1 MNFLYPNMLW
11 CLFALA
17 IPIVIHL
24 FNFRRHKIV
33 YFSNTATLKTIEQE
47 NAKTKKLKY
56 IIALIMRMLFIA
68 GLVFAFAYPYNPE
81 QKLRTDDADNLVA
94 VYIDNSMSMHSQS
107 SEISLIEDARSS
119 ARKMVSNISPSQRF
133 VLLTN
138 SHQPDNEYPMN
149 QDEML
154 MSVDAMQTEASPLMF
169 NNLYENL
176 QMIMKRNCFE
186 SASLFMYSD
195 FQENM
200 MNMEGLVADSA
211 IQIVAMPLASDYQQN
226 IYIDTVWLSSPILQ
240 KGLAN
245 EINVRIVNESGK
257 EINGLPVN
265 FEIDGK
271 SVAFNTIDI
280 PTNGKNDVA
289 MQFIINDDNHGF
301 ISGTDAIHRVSSY
314 PASVSINDYPITF
327 DDTYN
332 FVLNV
337 RPIIKIVELTSN
349 DSDVKTRFIA
359 SQPSSPIV
367 TLFSNDSLFDYH
379 SVDPR
384 RIDQQYLSDCQMII
398 IDGDANLNETMWQT
412 IRDFANDGGS
422 VVVFPSEVFEGSNN
436 SEFSNDTLSISTIAF
451 QHPFFDDIFVNI
463 PNNADLPKV
472 YKHVQIDKKR
482 FHNTLSLISLQ
493 NGTSFFTLSKI
504 GSGNIFCFASQL
516 GKDWTNFA
524 DNSLFV
530 PIMYKIAMLGG
541 QMSRLSYT
549 LGVDKDLTI
558 NDLTAFSEGDI
569 RIHDEK
575 GNLEMI
581 PMVEMR
587 NNRALIRL
595 YDELPGAGFYTI
607 NKGDEVIET
616 TAWNDNRKE
625 SKMKFLDRE
634 EVDKLLKD
642 KGLNVLAVMK
652 ANEIHSD
659 DVMEMM
665 VRRSMLWKSFI
676 LLSLI
681 TMLIEILVLRFWK

>member
-1 MNFLYPNMLW
+1 MSFLYPNMLFG
-11 CLFALA
+11 LFALA
-17 IPIVIHL
+17 IPIIIHL

-68 GLVFAFAYPYNPE
+68 GLVFAFAYPYNPD
-81 QKLRTDDADNLVA
+81 QKLKTYDADNLVA
-94 VYIDNSMSMHSQS
+94 VYIDNSMSMDSQS

-119 ARKMVSNISPSQRF
+119 ARTLVSNISPSQRF

-138 SHQPDNEYPMN
+138 SRQLDNEYPMN

-154 MSVDAMQTEASPLMF
+154 MSIDAMQTEASPLTF

-176 QMIMKRNCFE
+176 QMIMKRNGFK

-211 IQIVAMPLASDYQQN
+211 IQLVVMPLASDYQHN
-226 IYIDTVWLSSPILQ
+226 IYIDTVWLSSLILQ

-257 EINGLPVN
+257 DINGLHMN

-280 PTNGKNDVA
+280 QANGKNDIA
-289 MQFIINDDNHGF
+289 MQFVLTE
-301 ISGTDAIHRVSSY
+301 SGEKIAT
-314 PASVSINDYPITF
+314 VSINDYPITF

-337 RPIIKIVELTSN
+337 RPIIKIVELSTGTGN
-349 DSDVKTRFIA
+349 LAIE
-359 SQPSSPIV
+359 
-367 TLFSNDSLFDYH
+367 TLFSNDSLFDYQ
-379 SVDPR
+379 VMNPY
-384 RIDQQYLSDCQMII
+384 RIDQQYLSDCQMVI
-398 IDGDANLNETMWQT
+398 IDGDVNLNETMWQT
-412 IRDFANDGGS
+412 IRDFAKEGGS
-422 VVVFPSEVFEGSNN
+422 VVVFPLEN
-436 SEFSNDTLSISTIAF
+436 SERSENSELSNDTLTISTIAS
-451 QHPFFDDIFVNI
+451 QHPFFSDIFVSI
-463 PNNADLPKV
+463 PHNADLPKV
-472 YKHVQIDKKR
+472 YKHTQIDKKQ
-482 FHNTLSLISLQ
+482 FSNTLTLISLQ

-549 LGVDKDLTI
+549 LGVDKDITI

-569 RIHDEK
+569 RIRDDQ
-575 GNLEMI
+575 GNFEMI

-595 YDELPGAGFYTI
+595 YDGLPGAGFYTV
-607 NKGDEVIET
+607 NKGDEVVEK
-616 TAWNDNRKE
+616 TAWNDSRKE

-634 EVDKLLKD
+634 VVDKILKD

-652 ANEIHSD
+652 ADEIHSD

-665 VRRSMLWKSFI
+665 IRRSMMWKSFI

-681 TMLIEILVLRFWK
+681 SLLIEILVLRFWK

>member
-1 MNFLYPNMLW
+1 MQFLYPNILW

-17 IPIVIHL
+17 IPIIIHL
-24 FNFRRHKIV
+24 FNFRRHKVV

-56 IIALIMRMLFIA
+56 IIALIMRMLFVA
-68 GLVFAFAYPYNPE
+68 ALVFAFAYPYNPD
-81 QKLRTDDADNLVA
+81 QKLKTDDADNLVA
-94 VYIDNSMSMHSQS
+94 VYIDNSMSMQSQS
-107 SEISLIEDARSS
+107 SEISLIEDARAS
-119 ARKMVSNISPSQRF
+119 ARKIVSNISPSQRF

-138 SHQPDNEYPMN
+138 SRQPDNEYPMN

-154 MSVDAMQTEASPLMF
+154 MSIDAMQTESSPMSI
-169 NNLYENL
+169 NVLYENL
-176 QMIMKRNCFE
+176 QMIMRRNGFK

-200 MNMEGLVADSA
+200 MNMDGLVVDSA
-211 IQIVAMPLASDYQQN
+211 IQLVAMPLASDYQQN

-240 KGLAN
+240 IGLAN
-245 EINVRIVNESGK
+245 EINVRVVNESAK
-257 EINGLPVN
+257 DINGLPVN

-280 PTNGKNDVA
+280 PANGKNEVA
-289 MQFIINDDNHGF
+289 MQFIIDN
-301 ISGTDAIHRVSSY
+301 RVSSHV
-314 PASVSINDYPITF
+314 ATVSINDYPITF

-337 RPIIKIVELTSN
+337 RPIIKIVELSTGTG
-349 DSDVKTRFIA
+349 DLAIK
-359 SQPSSPIV
+359 
-367 TLFSNDSLFDYH
+367 TLFSNDSLFDYQ
-379 SVDPR
+379 VMNPY
-384 RIDQQYLSDCQMII
+384 RIDQQYLTDYQMVIV
-398 IDGDANLNETMWQT
+398 DGDANLNETMWQT
-412 IRDFANDGGS
+412 MEDFAKDGGS
-422 VVVFPSEVFEGSNN
+422 VVLFPSESSEN
-436 SEFSNDTLSISTIAF
+436 SKSSELSDDTLSVSVIAS

-463 PNNADLPKV
+463 PHNADLPKV
-472 YKHVQIDKKR
+472 FKHIQIDKKQ
-482 FHNTLSLISLQ
+482 FSNTLSLISLQ
-493 NGTSFFTLSKI
+493 NGNSFFTLSKI

-530 PIMYKIAMLGG
+530 PIMYKIAMLGC

-549 LGVDKDLTI
+549 LGIDKDIVI
-558 NDLTAFSEGDI
+558 NGLTAFSEGDI
-569 RIHDEK
+569 RIRNAQ

-587 NNRALIRL
+587 NNRAFIRL
-595 YDELPGAGFYTI
+595 YDELPDAGFYTI

-616 TAWNDNRKE
+616 MAWNDNRKE
-625 SKMKFLDRE
+625 SIMKFLDRE

-642 KGLNVLAVMK
+642 NELNVLAVMK
-652 ANEIHSD
+652 SDEIHSA
-659 DVMEMM
+659 DVMETM

-676 LLSLI
+676 ILSLI
-681 TMLIEILVLRFWK
+681 SLLIEILVLRFWK

>member
-17 IPIVIHL
+17 IPIIIHL
-24 FNFRRHKIV
+24 FNFRRHKII

-81 QKLRTDDADNLVA
+81 QKLKTDDADNLVA

-119 ARKMVSNISPSQRF
+119 ARALVSNISPSQRF

-138 SHQPDNEYPMN
+138 SRQLDNEYPMN

-154 MSVDAMQTEASPLMF
+154 MSIDAMQTEASPLTF

-176 QMIMKRNCFE
+176 QMIMKRNGFK

-200 MNMEGLVADSA
+200 MNMEGVAADSA
-211 IQIVAMPLASDYQQN
+211 IQIVAMPLKSDYQQN

-240 KGLAN
+240 KDLAN
-245 EINVRIVNESGK
+245 EINVRVVNESDK
-257 EINGLPVN
+257 EIKGLPVN

-271 SVAFNTIDI
+271 AVAFNTIDI
-280 PTNGKNDVA
+280 PANGKYEVS
-289 MQFIINDDNHGF
+289 MQFVLNE
-301 ISGTDAIHRVSSY
+301 SGEKTAI
-314 PASVSINDYPITF
+314 VSINDYPITF

-337 RPIIKIVELTSN
+337 RPIIKIVELSTN
-349 DSDVKTRFIA
+349 NGDA
-359 SQPSSPIV
+359 SIN

-379 SVDPR
+379 AVDPR
-384 RIDQQYLSDCQMII
+384 RIDQQYLSDCQMVIV
-398 IDGDANLNETMWQT
+398 DGDADINETMWQT
-412 IRDFANDGGS
+412 IIDFAKDGGS
-422 VVVFPSEVFEGSNN
+422 VVVFPLEASENSKN
-436 SEFSNDTLSISTIAF
+436 SELSDDTLSISTIASN
-451 QHPFFDDIFVNI
+451 HEFFNDIFVNI

-472 YKHVQIDKKR
+472 YKHVQIDKMR
-482 FHNTLSLISLQ
+482 FHNTLILISLQ

-504 GSGNIFCFASQL
+504 GRGNIFCFASQL

-569 RIHDEK
+569 RIRDAQ
-575 GNLEMI
+575 GNFEMI

-595 YDELPGAGFYTI
+595 YDELPGAGFYAI

-616 TAWNDNRKE
+616 TAWNENRKE
-625 SKMKFLDRE
+625 SKMKFLDRGE
-634 EVDKLLKD
+634 IDKLLKD
-642 KGLNVLAVMK
+642 NGLNVLAVMK
-652 ANEIHSD
+652 ADEIHSD

-665 VRRSMLWKSFI
+665 VRRSMMWKSFI
-676 LLSLI
+676 ILALISL
-681 TMLIEILVLRFWK
+681 LIEILVLRFWK

>member
-1 MNFLYPNMLW
+1 MLFG
-11 CLFALA
+11 LFALA
-17 IPIVIHL
+17 IPIIIHL

-56 IIALIMRMLFIA
+56 IISLIMRMLFIA

-81 QKLRTDDADNLVA
+81 QKLKVDDADNLVA

-107 SEISLIEDARSS
+107 SEISLIEDARAS
-119 ARKMVSNISPSQRF
+119 ARKIVSNISPSQRF

-138 SHQPDNEYPMN
+138 SRQPDNEYPMN

-154 MSVDAMQTEASPLMF
+154 MSIDAMQTEASPMSF

-176 QMIMKRNCFE
+176 QMIMKRNGFK

-195 FQENM
+195 FQDNM
-200 MNMEGLVADSA
+200 MSVDGLVADSA
-211 IQIVAMPLASDYQQN
+211 IQLVAMPLKSDYQQN

-245 EINVRIVNESGK
+245 EINVRVVNESGK
-257 EINGLPVN
+257 DINGLPVN

-280 PTNGKNDVA
+280 PANGKNEVA
-289 MQFIINDDNHGF
+289 MQFVLHD
-301 ISGTDAIHRVSSY
+301 SGENNATI
-314 PASVSINDYPITF
+314 SINDYPITF

-337 RPIIKIVELTSN
+337 RPIIKIVELSAGVG
-349 DSDVKTRFIA
+349 DLSIK
-359 SQPSSPIV
+359 
-367 TLFSNDSLFDYH
+367 TLFSNDSLFDYQ
-379 SVDPR
+379 VMNPY
-384 RIDQQYLSDCQMII
+384 RIDQQYLSDCQMVVV
-398 IDGDANLNETMWQT
+398 DGDANLNETMWQT
-412 IRDFANDGGS
+412 IIDFANNGGS
-422 VVVFPSEVFEGSNN
+422 VVVFPSEVSHKSNL
-436 SEFSNDTLSISTIAF
+436 SDDTISISAISS
-451 QHPFFDDIFVNI
+451 HHEFFSDIFVNI
-463 PNNADLPKV
+463 PNNADLPRV

-482 FHNTLSLISLQ
+482 FSNTLTLISLQ

-504 GSGNIFCFASQL
+504 GCGNVFNFASQF

-524 DNSLFV
+524 DNALFV
-530 PIMYKIAMLGG
+530 PIMYKVAMLGG
-541 QMSRLSYT
+541 QMGRLSYT
-549 LGVDKDLTI
+549 LGVDKDILI
-558 NDLTAFSEGDI
+558 NDLTAFSDGDVRI
-569 RIHDEK
+569 RDAQ
-575 GNLEMI
+575 GNFELI

-595 YDELPGAGFYTI
+595 YDELPGAGFYTV

-616 TAWNDNRKE
+616 TAWNDSRKE

-652 ANEIHSD
+652 ADEIHSND
-659 DVMEMM
+659 MMEMM

-676 LLSLI
+676 ILALISL
-681 TMLIEILVLRFWK
+681 LIEILVLRFWK

>member
-1 MNFLYPNMLW
+1 MSFLYPNMLFG
-11 CLFALA
+11 LFALA
-17 IPIVIHL
+17 IPIIIHL
-24 FNFRRHKIV
+24 FNFRWHKIV

-56 IIALIMRMLFIA
+56 IIALIMRMLFVA
-68 GLVFAFAYPYNPE
+68 GLVFAFAYPYNPD
-81 QKLRTDDADNLVA
+81 QKLKTDDADNLVA

-119 ARKMVSNISPSQRF
+119 ARALVSNISPSQRF

-138 SHQPDNEYPMN
+138 SRQLDNEYPMN

-154 MSVDAMQTEASPLMF
+154 MSIDAMQTEASPLTF

-176 QMIMKRNCFE
+176 QMIMKRNGFK

-211 IQIVAMPLASDYQQN
+211 IQLVVMLLASDYQQN
-226 IYIDTVWLSSPILQ
+226 ICIDTVWLSSPILQ
-240 KGLAN
+240 KDLAN

-257 EINGLPVN
+257 DINGLPVN

-280 PTNGKNDVA
+280 PANGKNDIA
-289 MQFIINDDNHGF
+289 MQFVLNE
-301 ISGTDAIHRVSSY
+301 SGEKTAV
-314 PASVSINDYPITF
+314 VSINDYPITF

-337 RPIIKIVELTSN
+337 RPIIKIVELSTGSG
-349 DSDVKTRFIA
+349 DLAIK
-359 SQPSSPIV
+359 
-367 TLFSNDSLFDYH
+367 TLFSNDSLFDYN
-379 SVDPR
+379 VMNPY
-384 RIDQQYLSDCQMII
+384 RIDQQYLSDCQMVIV
-398 IDGDANLNETMWQT
+398 DGDADLNETMWQS
-412 IRDFANDGGS
+412 IIDFAKDGGS
-422 VVVFPSEVFEGSNN
+422 VVVFPSEIP
-436 SEFSNDTLSISTIAF
+436 EFSDDTLSISAISSN
-451 QHPFFDDIFVNI
+451 HEFFSDIFVSI

-472 YKHVQIDKKR
+472 YKHVQIDKKQ
-482 FHNTLSLISLQ
+482 FSNTLTLISLQ
-493 NGTSFFTLSKI
+493 NGTSFFTLSKV
-504 GSGNIFCFASQL
+504 GGGNIFSFASQL

-549 LGVDKDLTI
+549 LGVDKDITI
-558 NDLTAFSEGDI
+558 NNMIAFSEGDI
-569 RIHDEK
+569 RIRDANDNFE
-575 GNLEMI
+575 LI

-595 YDELPGAGFYTI
+595 YDELPGAGFYTV
-607 NKGDEVIET
+607 NKGDEVVET

-642 KGLNVLAVMK
+642 NGLNVLAVMK
-652 ANEIHSD
+652 NDEIHSD

-665 VRRSMLWKSFI
+665 IRRSMMWKSFI

>member
-1 MNFLYPNMLW
+1 MSFLYPNMLFG
-11 CLFALA
+11 LFALA
-17 IPIVIHL
+17 IPIIIHL

-56 IIALIMRMLFIA
+56 IIALIMRMLFVA
-68 GLVFAFAYPYNPE
+68 GLVFAFAYPYNPD
-81 QKLRTDDADNLVA
+81 QKLKTDDADNLMA

-119 ARKMVSNISPSQRF
+119 ARALVSNISPSQRF

-138 SHQPDNEYPMN
+138 SRQLDNEYPMN

-154 MSVDAMQTEASPLMF
+154 MSIDAMQTEASPLTF

-176 QMIMKRNCFE
+176 QMIIKRNGFK

-211 IQIVAMPLASDYQQN
+211 IQLVVMPLASDYQQN

-240 KGLAN
+240 KDLAN

-257 EINGLPVN
+257 DINGLPVN
-265 FEIDGK
+265 FEIDSK

-280 PTNGKNDVA
+280 QANGKNDIA
-289 MQFIINDDNHGF
+289 MQFVLNE
-301 ISGTDAIHRVSSY
+301 SGEKTA
-314 PASVSINDYPITF
+314 AVSINDYPITF

-337 RPIIKIVELTSN
+337 RPIIKIVELSTGTG
-349 DSDVKTRFIA
+349 DLAIK
-359 SQPSSPIV
+359 
-367 TLFSNDSLFDYH
+367 TLFSNDSLFDYN
-379 SVDPR
+379 VMNPYR
-384 RIDQQYLSDCQMII
+384 VDQQYLADCQMVIV
-398 IDGDANLNETMWQT
+398 DGDADLNETMRQT
-412 IRDFANDGGS
+412 IIDFAKDGGS
-422 VVVFPSEVFEGSNN
+422 VVVFPSEVPEHSEVF
-436 SEFSNDTLSISTIAF
+436 EFSDSSDISDDTLSISAISSN
-451 QHPFFDDIFVNI
+451 HEFFNDIFVSI
-463 PNNADLPKV
+463 PHNADLPKV
-472 YKHVQIDKKR
+472 YKHVQIDKKQ
-482 FHNTLSLISLQ
+482 FSNTLTLISLQ
-493 NGTSFFTLSKI
+493 NGTSFFTLSKV
-504 GSGNIFCFASQL
+504 GSGNVFCFASQL

-549 LGVDKDLTI
+549 LGIDKDLTI
-558 NDLTAFSEGDI
+558 NYLTAFSEGDI
-569 RIHDEK
+569 RIRDV
-575 GNLEMI
+575 NDNFEMI
-581 PMVEMR
+581 PMVDMR

-595 YDELPGAGFYTI
+595 YDELPGAGFYTV
-607 NKGDEVIET
+607 NKGDEVVET

-634 EVDKLLKD
+634 EIDKLLKD
-642 KGLNVLAVMK
+642 NGLNVLAVMK
-652 ANEIHSD
+652 NDEIHSD

-665 VRRSMLWKSFI
+665 IRRSMMWKSFI

>member
-1 MNFLYPNMLW
+1 MLFG
-11 CLFALA
+11 LFALA
-17 IPIVIHL
+17 IPIIIHL

-56 IIALIMRMLFIA
+56 IISLIMRMLFIA

-81 QKLRTDDADNLVA
+81 QKLKIDDADNLVA

-107 SEISLIEDARSS
+107 SEISLIEDARAS
-119 ARKMVSNISPSQRF
+119 ARKIVSNISPSQRF

-138 SHQPDNEYPMN
+138 SRQPDNEYPMN

-154 MSVDAMQTEASPLMF
+154 MSIDAMQTEASPMSF

-176 QMIMKRNCFE
+176 QMIMKRNGFK

-195 FQENM
+195 FQDNM
-200 MNMEGLVADSA
+200 MSVDGLVADSS
-211 IQIVAMPLASDYQQN
+211 IQLVAMPLKSDYQQN

-245 EINVRIVNESGK
+245 EINVRVVNESGK
-257 EINGLPVN
+257 DINGLPVN
-265 FEIDGK
+265 FEIDSK

-280 PTNGKNDVA
+280 PANGKNEVA
-289 MQFIINDDNHGF
+289 MQFVLHD
-301 ISGTDAIHRVSSY
+301 SGENNAT
-314 PASVSINDYPITF
+314 VSINDYPITF

-337 RPIIKIVELTSN
+337 RPIIKIVELSAGVG
-349 DSDVKTRFIA
+349 DLSIK
-359 SQPSSPIV
+359 
-367 TLFSNDSLFDYH
+367 TLFSNDSLFDYQ
-379 SVDPR
+379 VMNPY
-384 RIDQQYLSDCQMII
+384 RIDQQYLSDCQMVVV
-398 IDGDANLNETMWQT
+398 DGDASLNETMWQT
-412 IRDFANDGGS
+412 IIDFANNGGS
-422 VVVFPSEVFEGSNN
+422 VVVFPSEVSYKSNL
-436 SEFSNDTLSISTIAF
+436 SDDTLSISTISS
-451 QHPFFDDIFVNI
+451 HHEFFSDIFVNI

-482 FHNTLSLISLQ
+482 FSNTLTLISLQ

-504 GSGNIFCFASQL
+504 GGGNVFGFASQF

-524 DNSLFV
+524 DNALFV
-530 PIMYKIAMLGG
+530 PIMYKVAMLGG
-541 QMSRLSYT
+541 QMGRLSYT
-549 LGVDKDLTI
+549 LGVDKDILI
-558 NDLTAFSEGDI
+558 NDLTAFSDGDVRI
-569 RIHDEK
+569 RDTQ
-575 GNLEMI
+575 GNFEMI

-587 NNRALIRL
+587 NNRALIEL
-595 YDELPGAGFYTI
+595 YDELPGAGFYTV

-616 TAWNDNRKE
+616 TAWNDSRKE

-652 ANEIHSD
+652 ADEIHSND
-659 DVMEMM
+659 MMEMM

-676 LLSLI
+676 ILALISL
-681 TMLIEILVLRFWK
+681 LIEILVLRFWK

>member
-1 MNFLYPNMLW
+1 MLFG
-11 CLFALA
+11 LFALA
-17 IPIVIHL
+17 IPIIIHL

-56 IIALIMRMLFIA
+56 IISLIMRMLFIA

-81 QKLRTDDADNLVA
+81 QKLKVDDADNLVA

-107 SEISLIEDARSS
+107 SEISLIEDARAS
-119 ARKMVSNISPSQRF
+119 ARKIVSNISPSQRF

-138 SHQPDNEYPMN
+138 SRQPDNEYPMN

-154 MSVDAMQTEASPLMF
+154 MSIDAMQTEASPMSF

-176 QMIMKRNCFE
+176 QMIMKRNGFK

-195 FQENM
+195 FQDNM
-200 MNMEGLVADSA
+200 MSVDGLVADSA
-211 IQIVAMPLASDYQQN
+211 IQLVAMPLKSDYQQN

-245 EINVRIVNESGK
+245 EINVRVVNESGK
-257 EINGLPVN
+257 DINGLPVN

-280 PTNGKNDVA
+280 PANGKNEVA
-289 MQFIINDDNHGF
+289 MQFVLHD
-301 ISGTDAIHRVSSY
+301 SGENNAT
-314 PASVSINDYPITF
+314 VSINDYPITF

-337 RPIIKIVELTSN
+337 RPIIKIVELSAGVG
-349 DSDVKTRFIA
+349 DLSIK
-359 SQPSSPIV
+359 
-367 TLFSNDSLFDYH
+367 TLFSNDSLFDYQ
-379 SVDPR
+379 VMNPY
-384 RIDQQYLSDCQMII
+384 RIDQQYLSDCQMVVV
-398 IDGDANLNETMWQT
+398 DGEANLNETMWQT
-412 IRDFANDGGS
+412 IIDFANNGGS
-422 VVVFPSEVFEGSNN
+422 VVVFPSEVSDK
-436 SEFSNDTLSISTIAF
+436 SYLSDDTLSISTISS
-451 QHPFFDDIFVNI
+451 HHEFFSDIFVNI

-482 FHNTLSLISLQ
+482 FSNTLTLISLQ

-504 GSGNIFCFASQL
+504 GGGNVFSIASQF

-524 DNSLFV
+524 DNALFV
-530 PIMYKIAMLGG
+530 PIMYKVAMLGG
-541 QMSRLSYT
+541 QMGRLSYT
-549 LGVDKDLTI
+549 LGVDKDILI
-558 NDLTAFSEGDI
+558 NDLTAFSDGDVRI
-569 RIHDEK
+569 RDAQ
-575 GNLEMI
+575 GSFEMI
-581 PMVEMR
+581 PIVEMR

-595 YDELPGAGFYTI
+595 YDELPGAGFYTV

-616 TAWNDNRKE
+616 TAWNDSRKE

-652 ANEIHSD
+652 ADEIHSND
-659 DVMEMM
+659 MMEMM

-676 LLSLI
+676 ILALISL
-681 TMLIEILVLRFWK
+681 LIEILVLRFWK

>member
-1 MNFLYPNMLW
+1 MRFLYPNMLFG
-11 CLFALA
+11 LLALA
-17 IPIVIHL
+17 IPIIIHL
-24 FNFRRHKIV
+24 FNFRRHKVV

-81 QKLRTDDADNLVA
+81 QKLKTDDADNLVA

-119 ARKMVSNISPSQRF
+119 ARALVSNISPSQRF

-138 SHQPDNEYPMN
+138 SRQPDNEYPMN
-149 QDEML
+149 KDEML
-154 MSVDAMQTEASPLMF
+154 MSIDAMQTEASPLIF
-169 NNLYENL
+169 NNLYENM
-176 QMIMKRNCFE
+176 QMIMKRNGFK

-195 FQENM
+195 FQDNM
-200 MNMEGLVADSA
+200 MNMEGVAADSA
-211 IQIVAMPLASDYQQN
+211 IQIVAMPLKSDYQQN

-240 KGLAN
+240 KDLAN
-245 EINVRIVNESGK
+245 EINVRVVNESGK
-257 EINGLPVN
+257 DINGLPVN

-280 PTNGKNDVA
+280 PANGKNDVA
-289 MQFIINDDNHGF
+289 MQFIINDDNHGL
-301 ISGTDAIHRVSSY
+301 ISGRDAIHRISFHT
-314 PASVSINDYPITF
+314 ASVSINDYPITF

-332 FVLNV
+332 FMLNV

-349 DSDVKTRFIA
+349 DSDVKTRLIA
-359 SQPSSPIV
+359 SLSASPIA
-367 TLFSNDSLFDYH
+367 TLFSNDSLFDYNL
-379 SVDPR
+379 VDPR
-384 RIDQQYLSDCQMII
+384 RIDQQYLFDCQVVI
-398 IDGDANLNETMWQT
+398 IDGDADLNETMWQN
-412 IRDFANDGGS
+412 IIDFANDGGS
-422 VVVFPSEVFEGSNN
+422 VVVFPSEV
-436 SEFSNDTLSISTIAF
+436 SEHSEVSELSDDTLSISTIASN
-451 QHPFFDDIFVNI
+451 HDFFSDIFVNI
-463 PNNADLPKV
+463 PNNADLPKI

-482 FHNTLSLISLQ
+482 FANTLTLISLQ

-504 GSGNIFCFASQL
+504 GSGNIFSFASQL

-530 PIMYKIAMLGG
+530 PIMYKIAMMGG
-541 QMSRLSYT
+541 QMNRLSYT
-549 LGVDKDLTI
+549 LGVDKDIKI
-558 NDLTAFSEGDI
+558 NNLNAFSEGDI
-569 RIHDEK
+569 RIRDTQ
-575 GNLEMI
+575 GNFEMI

-595 YDELPGAGFYTI
+595 FDELPSAGFYTI
-607 NKGDEVIET
+607 NKGDEIIET
-616 TAWNDNRKE
+616 MAWNDNRKE
-625 SKMKFLDRE
+625 SKMKFLGRE

-642 KGLNVLAVMK
+642 NGLNVLAVMK
-652 ANEIHSD
+652 TDEIHSD

-681 TMLIEILVLRFWK
+681 SLLIEILVLRFWK

>member
-1 MNFLYPNMLW
+1 MLW

-17 IPIVIHL
+17 IPIIIHL

-81 QKLRTDDADNLVA
+81 QKLKTDDADNLVA

-119 ARKMVSNISPSQRF
+119 ARALVSNISPSQRF

-138 SHQPDNEYPMN
+138 SRQLDNEYPMN

-154 MSVDAMQTEASPLMF
+154 MSIDAMQNEASPMSF
-169 NNLYENL
+169 NALYENL
-176 QMIMKRNCFE
+176 QMIMKRNGFK

-200 MNMEGLVADSA
+200 MNMDGIVADSA
-211 IQIVAMPLASDYQQN
+211 IQIVAMPLKSDYKQN

-245 EINVRIVNESGK
+245 EINVRIVNESAK
-257 EINGLPVN
+257 DINGLPVN

-271 SVAFNTIDI
+271 SVAFNTIDVSA
-280 PTNGKNDVA
+280 NGKNEVA
-289 MQFIINDDNHGF
+289 MQFVLGEDMCRDARPC
-301 ISGTDAIHRVSSY
+301 ISTGT
-314 PASVSINDYPITF
+314 VSIDDYPITF

-337 RPIIKIVELTSN
+337 RPILKIVELSTSTGCLAI
-349 DSDVKTRFIA
+349 K
-359 SQPSSPIV
+359 

-379 SVDPR
+379 VMNPY

-398 IDGDANLNETMWQT
+398 VDGDANLNETMWQT
-412 IRDFANDGGS
+412 IIDFAKDGGS
-422 VVVFPSEVFEGSNN
+422 VVVFPSEVSEHSEN
-436 SEFSNDTLSISTIAF
+436 SEFSNDTLSISSIASN
-451 QHPFFDDIFVNI
+451 HEFFNDIFVNI
-463 PNNADLPKV
+463 PHNADLPKV
-472 YKHVQIDKKR
+472 YKHIQIDKKR
-482 FHNTLSLISLQ
+482 FSNTLTLISLQ
-493 NGTSFFTLSKI
+493 NGTSFFTLSKV
-504 GSGNIFCFASQL
+504 GSGNIFSFASQF

-549 LGVDKDLTI
+549 LGVDQDITI

-569 RIHDEK
+569 RIRDAQ
-575 GNLEMI
+575 GNFEMI

-587 NNRALIRL
+587 NNRVLVRL

-607 NKGDEVIET
+607 NKGDEAIET
-616 TAWNDNRKE
+616 TAWNSNRKE
-625 SKMKFLDRE
+625 SKMKFLDGE

-642 KGLNVLAVMK
+642 NGLNLITVMK
-652 ANEIHSD
+652 SDEIRSA
-659 DVMEMM
+659 DVMESMI
-665 VRRSMLWKSFI
+665 RRSMMWKSFI
-676 LLSLI
+676 ILSLI

>member
-1 MNFLYPNMLW
+1 MTFLYPNMLW

-17 IPIVIHL
+17 IPIIIHL

-81 QKLRTDDADNLVA
+81 QKLKTDDAENLVA

-119 ARKMVSNISPSQRF
+119 ARALVSNISPSQRF

-138 SHQPDNEYPMN
+138 SRQLDNEYPMN

-154 MSVDAMQTEASPLMF
+154 MSIDAMQTEASPLTF

-176 QMIMKRNCFE
+176 QMIMKSNGFK
-186 SASLFMYSD
+186 SATLFIYSD

-200 MNMEGLVADSA
+200 MNMDGLAADSA

-226 IYIDTVWLSSPILQ
+226 IYIDTVWLSSPVLQ
-240 KGLAN
+240 TGLAN
-245 EINVRIVNESGK
+245 EVNVRIVNESAK
-257 EINGLPVN
+257 DVNGLPVYL
-265 FEIDGK
+265 EIAGS
-271 SVAFNTIDI
+271 SVAFTTVDI
-280 PTNGKNDVA
+280 PANGKNEVA
-289 MQFIINDDNHGF
+289 MQFVLNE
-301 ISGTDAIHRVSSY
+301 SGEKDAT
-314 PASVSINDYPITF
+314 VSINDYPITF

-337 RPIIKIVELTSN
+337 RPVIKIVELSTGTG
-349 DSDVKTRFIA
+349 DLAI
-359 SQPSSPIV
+359 Q
-367 TLFSNDSLFDYH
+367 TLFENDSLFDYH
-379 SVDPR
+379 YVDPR
-384 RIDQQYLSDCQMII
+384 RIDQQYLADCQMLIV
-398 IDGDANLNETMWQT
+398 DGDANLNETMWQT
-412 IRDFANDGGS
+412 IIDFANDGGS
-422 VVVFPSEVFEGSNN
+422 VVLFPSEVYENSKI
-436 SEFSNDTLSISTIAF
+436 SEFSDDTLSISTIASN
-451 QHPFFDDIFVNI
+451 HEFFNDIFVSI

-472 YKHVQIDKKR
+472 YKHVLIDKKR
-482 FHNTLSLISLQ
+482 FSNTLTLMSLQ

-504 GSGNIFCFASQL
+504 GSGNIYCFASQL

-524 DNSLFV
+524 DNSLLV

-541 QMSRLSYT
+541 QMNRLSYT
-549 LGVDKDLTI
+549 LGIDKDI
-558 NDLTAFSEGDI
+558 AIAGLTAFSEGDI
-569 RIHDEK
+569 HILDEK
-575 GNLEMI
+575 GAFEMI

-595 YDELPGAGFYTI
+595 YDELSGAGFYTI
-607 NKGDEVIET
+607 NKGDDVIET
-616 TAWNDNRKE
+616 TAWNENRKE
-625 SKMKFLDRE
+625 SEMKFLDRE
-634 EVDKLLKD
+634 EVDKILKNN
-642 KGLNVLAVMK
+642 GLNVLAVMK
-652 ANEIHSD
+652 ADEIHSD

-665 VRRSMLWKSFI
+665 VRRSMMWKSFI

>member
-1 MNFLYPNMLW
+1 MTFLYPNMLW

-17 IPIVIHL
+17 IPIIIHL

-33 YFSNTATLKTIEQE
+33 YFSNTATLKTIERE

-68 GLVFAFAYPYNPE
+68 GLVFAFAYPYNPK
-81 QKLRTDDADNLVA
+81 QKLKTDDADNLVA

-138 SHQPDNEYPMN
+138 SRQPDNEYPMN

-154 MSVDAMQTEASPLMF
+154 MSIDAMQTEASPLTF
-169 NNLYENL
+169 KNLYENL
-176 QMIMKRNCFE
+176 QMIMKRNGFK

-195 FQENM
+195 FQDNM
-200 MNMEGLVADSA
+200 MNMEGVVADSA

-245 EINVRIVNESGK
+245 EINVRIVNESAK
-257 EINGLPVN
+257 DINGLPVN

-280 PTNGKNDVA
+280 LANGKNDIA
-289 MQFIINDDNHGF
+289 MQFVLGEDMCRDARPC
-301 ISGTDAIHRVSSY
+301 ISTGT
-314 PASVSINDYPITF
+314 VSINDYPITF

-332 FVLNV
+332 FVLSV
-337 RPIIKIVELTSN
+337 RPIIKIVELSTGTG
-349 DSDVKTRFIA
+349 DLAIK
-359 SQPSSPIV
+359 
-367 TLFSNDSLFDYH
+367 TLFENDSLFDYH
-379 SVDPR
+379 VMSPY
-384 RIDQQYLSDCQMII
+384 RIDQQYLADCQMVIV
-398 IDGDANLNETMWQT
+398 DGDANLNETMWQT
-412 IRDFANDGGS
+412 IEDFAKDGGS
-422 VVVFPSEVFEGSNN
+422 VVLFPSEASEN
-436 SEFSNDTLSISTIAF
+436 SKVSEIFDDTLSISTIAS
-451 QHPFFDDIFVNI
+451 QHDFFDDIFVSI
-463 PNNADLPKV
+463 PHNADLPKV
-472 YKHVQIDKKR
+472 YKHVQIDRKY
-482 FHNTLSLISLQ
+482 FSNTLTLISLQ
-493 NGTSFFTLSKI
+493 NGTSYFTLSKI
-504 GSGNIFCFASQL
+504 GGGNIFCFASQL
-516 GKDWTNFA
+516 GKDWTNFT

-530 PIMYKIAMLGG
+530 PIMYKMAMLGG
-541 QMSRLSYT
+541 QMNRLSYA
-549 LGVDKDLTI
+549 LGVDKDIVI

-569 RIHDEK
+569 RIRDTQ
-575 GNLEMI
+575 GNFEMI

-607 NKGDEVIET
+607 NKGNEIIET
-616 TAWNDNRKE
+616 TAWNDSRKE
-625 SKMKFLDRE
+625 SKMKFLNRE
-634 EVDKLLKD
+634 EVGKLLKD
-642 KGLNVLAVMK
+642 NGLNVHLVLK
-652 ANEIHSD
+652 ADEIHSD
-659 DVMEMM
+659 IMETMI
-665 VRRSMLWKSFI
+665 RRSMMWKSFI

>member
-1 MNFLYPNMLW
+1 MLFG
-11 CLFALA
+11 LFALA
-17 IPIVIHL
+17 IPIIIHL

-56 IIALIMRMLFIA
+56 IILLIMRMLFIA

-81 QKLRTDDADNLVA
+81 QKLKVDDADNLVA

-107 SEISLIEDARSS
+107 SEISLIEDARVS
-119 ARKMVSNISPSQRF
+119 ARKIVSNISPSQRF

-138 SHQPDNEYPMN
+138 SRQPDNEYPMN

-154 MSVDAMQTEASPLMF
+154 MSIDAMQTEAYPMSF
-169 NNLYENL
+169 NNLYENM
-176 QMIMKRNCFE
+176 QMIMKRNGFK

-195 FQENM
+195 FQDNM
-200 MNMEGLVADSA
+200 MSVDGLVADSA
-211 IQIVAMPLASDYQQN
+211 IQLVAMPLKSDYQQN

-245 EINVRIVNESGK
+245 EINVRVVNESGK
-257 EINGLPVN
+257 DINGLPVN

-280 PTNGKNDVA
+280 PANGKNEVA
-289 MQFIINDDNHGF
+289 MQFVLHD
-301 ISGTDAIHRVSSY
+301 SGENNAT
-314 PASVSINDYPITF
+314 VSINDYPITF

-337 RPIIKIVELTSN
+337 RPIIKIVELSAGVG
-349 DSDVKTRFIA
+349 DLSIK
-359 SQPSSPIV
+359 
-367 TLFSNDSLFDYH
+367 TLFSNDSLFDYQ
-379 SVDPR
+379 VMNPY
-384 RIDQQYLSDCQMII
+384 RIDQQYLSDCQMVVV
-398 IDGDANLNETMWQT
+398 DGEANLNETMWQT
-412 IRDFANDGGS
+412 IIDFANNGGS
-422 VVVFPSEVFEGSNN
+422 VVVFPSEVSDKSNL
-436 SEFSNDTLSISTIAF
+436 SDDTLSISTISS
-451 QHPFFDDIFVNI
+451 HHEFFSDIFVNI

-482 FHNTLSLISLQ
+482 FSNTLTLISLQ

-504 GSGNIFCFASQL
+504 GGGNVFSFASQF

-524 DNSLFV
+524 DNALFV
-530 PIMYKIAMLGG
+530 PIMYKVAMLGG
-541 QMSRLSYT
+541 QMGRLSYT
-549 LGVDKDLTI
+549 LGVDKDILI
-558 NDLTAFSEGDI
+558 NDLTAFSDGDVRI
-569 RIHDEK
+569 RDAQ
-575 GNLEMI
+575 GSFEMI
-581 PMVEMR
+581 PIVEMR

-595 YDELPGAGFYTI
+595 YDELPGAGFYTV

-616 TAWNDNRKE
+616 TAWNDSRKE

-652 ANEIHSD
+652 ADEIHSND
-659 DVMEMM
+659 MMEMM

-676 LLSLI
+676 ILALISL
-681 TMLIEILVLRFWK
+681 LIEILVLRFWK

>member
-1 MNFLYPNMLW
+1 MSFLYPNILW

-17 IPIVIHL
+17 IPIIIHL

-68 GLVFAFAYPYNPE
+68 ALVFAFAHPYNPE
-81 QKLRTDDADNLVA
+81 QKLKTDDADNLVA

-107 SEISLIEDARSS
+107 SEISLIEDSRAS
-119 ARKMVSNISPSQRF
+119 ARALVSNISPSQRF

-138 SHQPDNEYPMN
+138 SRQPDNEYPMN

-154 MSVDAMQTEASPLMF
+154 MSIDAMQTESSPMSF

-176 QMIMKRNCFE
+176 QMIMKRNGFK

-195 FQENM
+195 FQDNM
-200 MNMEGLVADSA
+200 MNMDGLVADSA
-211 IQIVAMPLASDYQQN
+211 IQLVAMLLKSDYQQN
-226 IYIDTVWLSSPILQ
+226 IYIDTVWLSSPVLQ
-240 KGLAN
+240 SGLAN
-245 EINVRIVNESGK
+245 EVNARIVNESAK
-257 EINGLPVN
+257 DVNGLPVYL
-265 FEIDGK
+265 EIAGS
-271 SVAFNTIDI
+271 SVAFTTVDI
-280 PTNGKNDVA
+280 PANGKNDIA
-289 MQFIINDDNHGF
+289 MQFVLNE
-301 ISGTDAIHRVSSY
+301 SGEKNAT
-314 PASVSINDYPITF
+314 VSINDYPITF

-337 RPIIKIVELTSN
+337 RPIIKIVELSAGAG
-349 DSDVKTRFIA
+349 DLAI
-359 SQPSSPIV
+359 Q
-367 TLFSNDSLFDYH
+367 TLFENDSLFEYH
-379 SVDPR
+379 TISPY
-384 RIDQQYLSDCQMII
+384 RIDQQYLSDCQMVI
-398 IDGDANLNETMWQT
+398 IDGDVNLNETMWQT
-412 IRDFANDGGS
+412 IIDFANDGGS
-422 VVVFPSEVFEGSNN
+422 VVIFPSEVAELSKV
-436 SEFSNDTLSISTIAF
+436 SEISNDTLSISTIAS

-472 YKHVQIDKKR
+472 FKHVQIDKKR
-482 FHNTLSLISLQ
+482 FSNSLMLISLQ

-504 GSGNIFCFASQL
+504 GSGNVFCFASQL

-524 DNSLFV
+524 DNALFV

-549 LGVDKDLTI
+549 LGVDKDIMI
-558 NDLTAFSEGDI
+558 NDLTAFSEGDVRI
-569 RIHDEK
+569 RDAQ
-575 GNLEMI
+575 GNFEMI
-581 PMVEMR
+581 PMVDMR

-616 TAWNDNRKE
+616 IAWNDNRKE

-634 EVDKLLKD
+634 EVDKILKD
-642 KGLNVLAVMK
+642 NGLNVLAVMK
-652 ANEIHSD
+652 ADDIHSN

-681 TMLIEILVLRFWK
+681 SLLIEILVLRFWK

>member
-1 MNFLYPNMLW
+1 MRFLYPNILW
-11 CLFALA
+11 CMFALA
-17 IPIVIHL
+17 IPIIIHL

-56 IIALIMRMLFIA
+56 VIALIMRMLFVA

-81 QKLRTDDADNLVA
+81 QKLKTDDADNLVA

-119 ARKMVSNISPSQRF
+119 ARALVSNISPSQRF

-138 SHQPDNEYPMN
+138 SRQLDNEYPMN

-154 MSVDAMQTEASPLMF
+154 MSIDAMQTEASPLMF
-169 NNLYENL
+169 NNIYENL
-176 QMIMKRNCFE
+176 HMIMKRNGCK

-211 IQIVAMPLASDYQQN
+211 IQIVAMPLMSDYQQN
-226 IYIDTVWLSSPILQ
+226 IYIDTVWLTSPILQ
-240 KGLAN
+240 KDLAN
-245 EINVRIVNESGK
+245 EINIRIVNESEK
-257 EINGLPVN
+257 DINGLPVN
-265 FEIDGK
+265 FEIDGT

-280 PTNGKNDVA
+280 PANGKNDVS
-289 MQFIINDDNHGF
+289 MQFVLSEELCRDV
-301 ISGTDAIHRVSSY
+301 RKCVST
-314 PASVSINDYPITF
+314 ASVSINDYPITF

-337 RPIIKIVELTSN
+337 RPIIKIMELSTN
-349 DSDVKTRFIA
+349 NGDAAIK
-359 SQPSSPIV
+359 

-379 SVDPR
+379 VMNPY
-384 RIDQQYLSDCQMII
+384 RIDQQYLSNCQMVIV
-398 IDGDANLNETMWQT
+398 DGDADLNETMWQT
-412 IRDFANDGGS
+412 IIDFAKDGGS
-422 VVVFPSEVFEGSNN
+422 VVVFPSEVSENSKN
-436 SEFSNDTLSISTIAF
+436 SEISDDTISVSTIASN
-451 QHPFFDDIFVNI
+451 HEFFSDIFVNI

-472 YKHVQIDKKR
+472 YKHAQIEKKQ
-482 FHNTLSLISLQ
+482 FSNALTLMSLQ
-493 NGTSFFTLSKI
+493 NGTSFFTLSKV
-504 GSGNIFCFASQL
+504 GGGNIFSFASQL

-541 QMSRLSYT
+541 QMTRLSYT
-549 LGVDKDLTI
+549 LGIDRDIAI

-569 RIHDEK
+569 RIRDAQ
-575 GNLEMI
+575 GNFEMI

-607 NKGDEVIET
+607 SKGDEVIET

-625 SKMKFLDRE
+625 SKMKFMDRE
-634 EVDKLLKD
+634 EVDKLLKNND
-642 KGLNVLAVMK
+642 LNVLAVMK
-652 ANEIHSD
+652 AEEIHSD

-665 VRRSMLWKSFI
+665 IRRSMMWKSFI
-676 LLSLI
+676 ILALISL
-681 TMLIEILVLRFWK
+681 LIEILVLRFWK

>member
-1 MNFLYPNMLW
+1 MSFLYPNMLW

-17 IPIVIHL
+17 IPIIIHL

-33 YFSNTATLKTIEQE
+33 YFSNTAMLKTIEQE

-68 GLVFAFAYPYNPE
+68 GLVFAFAYPYNPD
-81 QKLRTDDADNLVA
+81 QKLKTDDADNLVA

-107 SEISLIEDARSS
+107 SEISLIEDARAS
-119 ARKMVSNISPSQRF
+119 ARALVSNISPSQRF

-138 SHQPDNEYPMN
+138 SRQLDNEYPMN

-154 MSVDAMQTEASPLMF
+154 MSIDAMQTEASPLTF

-176 QMIMKRNCFE
+176 QMIMKRNGFK

-200 MNMEGLVADSA
+200 MNMEGVAADSA
-211 IQIVAMPLASDYQQN
+211 VQIVAMPLASDYQQN
-226 IYIDTVWLSSPILQ
+226 IYIDTVWLSSPVLQ
-240 KGLAN
+240 IGLAN
-245 EINVRIVNESGK
+245 EVNARIVNESDK
-257 EINGLPVN
+257 DVNGLPVYL
-265 FEIDGK
+265 EIAGS
-271 SVAFNTIDI
+271 SVAFTTVDI
-280 PTNGKNDVA
+280 PANGKNEVA
-289 MQFIINDDNHGF
+289 MQFVLNE
-301 ISGTDAIHRVSSY
+301 SGEKTAT
-314 PASVSINDYPITF
+314 VSINDYPITF

-337 RPIIKIVELTSN
+337 RPVIKIAELSAN
-349 DSDVKTRFIA
+349 NGE
-359 SQPSSPIV
+359 SPFA
-367 TLFSNDSLFDYH
+367 TLFSNDSLFDYNR
-379 SVDPR
+379 VDPR
-384 RIDQQYLSDCQMII
+384 RIDQQYLADCQMVIV
-398 IDGDANLNETMWQT
+398 DGDAEINETMWQS
-412 IRDFANDGGS
+412 IIDFANDGGS
-422 VVVFPSEVFEGSNN
+422 VVVFPSEHTENSNN
-436 SEFSNDTLSISTIAF
+436 SELSNDTLSISNIASN
-451 QHPFFDDIFVNI
+451 HEFFSDIFVNI

-472 YKHVQIDKKR
+472 FRHNQIDKKR
-482 FHNTLSLISLQ
+482 FPNTLTLISLQ

-504 GSGNIFCFASQL
+504 GNGNVFSFASQL

-541 QMSRLSYT
+541 QMNRLSYT
-549 LGVDKDLTI
+549 LGNDKDLTI

-569 RIHDEK
+569 RIRDAQ
-575 GNLEMI
+575 GNFEMI
-581 PMVEMR
+581 PMVDMR

-616 TAWNDNRKE
+616 MAWNDNRKE
-625 SKMKFLDRE
+625 SKMKFLNRE

-642 KGLNVLAVMK
+642 NGLNVLAVMK
-652 ANEIHSD
+652 ADEIHSD
-659 DVMEMM
+659 DVMKTMI
-665 VRRSMLWKSFI
+665 RRSMMWKSFI
-676 LLSLI
+676 ILALI
-681 TMLIEILVLRFWK
+681 TLLIEILVLRFWK